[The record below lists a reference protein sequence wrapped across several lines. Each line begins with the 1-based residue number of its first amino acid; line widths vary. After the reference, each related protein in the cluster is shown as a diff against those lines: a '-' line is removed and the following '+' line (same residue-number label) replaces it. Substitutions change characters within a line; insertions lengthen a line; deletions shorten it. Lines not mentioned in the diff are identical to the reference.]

1 MSDIITQPKWYS
13 RYGLECYSIIKVLT
27 HKLLP
32 MEVHHMG
39 NHVKYCFRWLE
50 KHSDPILQEQDL
62 DKANETWDSFYKEA
76 KQRFVRNVE
85 TKTKEEI
92 MIEMQL
98 ENDED

>member
-39 NHVKYCFRWLE
+39 NHVKYCFRWL
-50 KHSDPILQEQDL
+50 KKKL
-62 DKANETWDSFYKEA
+62 
-76 KQRFVRNVE
+76 
-85 TKTKEEI
+85 
-92 MIEMQL
+92 
-98 ENDED
+98 